1 MTDTEKQASELLK
14 QCRKLKAK
22 IDQREA
28 EFNQEME
35 PLREK
40 YRSSYTRLN
49 QLAKHLKNGINNL

>member
-1 MTDTEKQASELLK
+1 MTDIEKQASELL
-14 QCRKLKAK
+14 QECRKLKAR

-28 EFNQEME
+28 EFKEEME

-49 QLAKHLKNGINNL
+49 QLAKQLKNGITNL